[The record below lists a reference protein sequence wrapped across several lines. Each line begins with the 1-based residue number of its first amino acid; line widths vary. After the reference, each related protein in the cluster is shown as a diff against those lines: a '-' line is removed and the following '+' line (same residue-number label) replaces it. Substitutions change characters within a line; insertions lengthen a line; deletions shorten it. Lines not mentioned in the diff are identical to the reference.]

1 MGSWM
6 VVVCVCFLRN
16 SMPFVKRMIGG
27 HSGAGAGAI
36 AGISVLYHLYG
47 LSIAWKCS

>member
-16 SMPFVKRMIGG
+16 
-27 HSGAGAGAI
+27 SGAGAGAI

>member
-27 HSGAGAGAI
+27 HISFQEPGQGAI
-36 AGISVLYHLYG
+36 AGISVLYTCMDL
-47 LSIAWKCS
+47 L